1 MSNHDNSEKIRRIS
15 IAVAEWLCGTI
26 EGFSDDNDD
35 INCAEA
41 LDCWLRS
48 QKKKAE
54 TLFIGTFTCPECK
67 KAWHGLTLSEEKN
80 SFRCLNCGSIQKIA
94 SGKSEHVSPP
104 NVNNLRKLDQ
114 ETTEI
119 VQKIGIL
126 NEMLSNSQ
134 KHST

>member
-1 MSNHDNSEKIRRIS
+1 MSIHDNSEKIRRIS

-26 EGFSDDNDD
+26 EGLADDNDD

-41 LDCWLRS
+41 LDLWLHA

-67 KAWHGLTLSEEKN
+67 KTWYGLTLSEDKN
-80 SFRCLNCGSIQKIA
+80 SFRCQNCGSIQKLS
-94 SGKSEHVSPP
+94 SGKSEHFIPP
-104 NVNNLRKLDQ
+104 NVNNLKKLDH

-119 VQKIGIL
+119 VQKIGTL
-126 NEMLSNSQ
+126 NEMLFN
-134 KHST
+134 